1 MPSLCVNDEAMETE
15 AVLAGHVIGQLTAIA
30 CASHVRS
37 GRLMPLLTEHVVE
50 QASAFVYYGSR
61 AAQPRRVRA
70 FIDLA
75 VDRLAGNPALVLS
88 DQKLAVAE
96 ARSLDAAG

>member
-1 MPSLCVNDEAMETE
+1 VI
-15 AVLAGHVIGQLTAIA
+15 AGHAIGQLTAIA

-37 GRLMPLLTEHVVE
+37 GRLLPLLTEHVVE

-70 FIDLA
+70 FIDLT
-75 VDRLAGNPALVLS
+75 VGRLAGNPALVLS
-88 DQKLAVAE
+88 DQEFAAAE
-96 ARSLDAAG
+96 TARRAAAR